1 MPSPITFIITLPQK
15 LHLEE
20 GIVTNRLPMCTIWV
34 YKKVQKGGE
43 MAKTAMTH
51 ARLTPEI
58 KEKAEAILKELGISI
73 SAAYEMLY
81 RQIIAHQ
88 GIPFDL
94 RLPNKDTIRAMQDAR
109 HGKGERYDSVEK
121 MFEDL
126 KV

>member
-1 MPSPITFIITLPQK
+1 
-15 LHLEE
+15 
-20 GIVTNRLPMCTIWV
+20 
-34 YKKVQKGGE
+34 

-58 KEKAEAILKELGISI
+58 KEKAESILKDLGISI
-73 SAAYEMLY
+73 STAYEMYY

-94 RLPNKDTIRAMQDAR
+94 RIPNKDTRQAMQDAR
-109 HGKGERYDSVEK
+109 NGKGKKYDDVEK

-126 KV
+126 KT